1 MFGLFRK
8 KDPNKDRN
16 DAVRAGLAARGDDG
30 TAPRLVRH
38 HVSPTGAGQT
48 NATVVREYL
57 AMNGLEVSDG
67 AGEALIAAERREV
80 ASAAFDAHTE
90 RLAHAVQEWHWSYDG
105 WDSAGAAEDPREA
118 GETP

>member
-1 MFGLFRK
+1 MFGLFRR

-16 DAVRAGLAARGDDG
+16 DAVRAELAARGDDG

-38 HVSPTGAGQT
+38 HVRPTGAGQT

-57 AMNGLEVSDG
+57 AMNGLEVG
-67 AGEALIAAERREV
+67 AGLGEALIATERREV
-80 ASAAFDAHTE
+80 ASDAFDTRTA
-90 RLAHAVQEWHWSYDG
+90 RLAHAMQEWHWSYDG
-105 WDSAGAAEDPREA
+105 WDSAEDA